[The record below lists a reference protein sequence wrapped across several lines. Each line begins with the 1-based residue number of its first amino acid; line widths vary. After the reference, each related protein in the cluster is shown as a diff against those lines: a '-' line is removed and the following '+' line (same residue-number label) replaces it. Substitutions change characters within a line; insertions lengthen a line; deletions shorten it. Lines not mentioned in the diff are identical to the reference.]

1 MAALAP
7 DRGTE
12 REPTAGADKLPEV
25 STRVV
30 AVFLRYFEHRCGTKR
45 TRAALARVGGPPLEY
60 LLHPDNFVS
69 LAYCERVARVL
80 SEEAGDGRFLRKV
93 GAYQFAH
100 PDAFGL
106 VPPWLRSFGSP
117 RAYYRRYA
125 KRAPLHNRLC
135 EVRFEQKSATQA
147 QIHHQS
153 KKPETTRLLCDGRV
167 GQLALA
173 PTLWSLPPARVT
185 ELRCQVLGAPAC
197 VYDVEWVPSVRPV
210 VRGFFA
216 GGLGFVL
223 GVLAGG
229 LVWGGAALVFCALV
243 AMMLAYRERAARSA
257 RHVRDAVEGAE
268 NSLEE
273 LKQRFD
279 DVQRLKAETDE
290 AHESLLAEMDRRE
303 RAEAALVE
311 AQKLEAIGLL
321 SGGIAHDFNN
331 LLTVILNAAEMAK
344 MRAKSLPELHPS
356 LDAVSTA
363 AGRAAALTRQLLTF
377 ARRQHV
383 KPRVISIESHI
394 EGLQPMLSR
403 LVGED
408 IRIELALAKDPANV
422 LIDPG
427 QLEQVLLNLSANAR
441 DAMHGGGTLTFAS
454 HRKLLSRSEAAPL
467 GNIAPGHYVV
477 LEVSDTG
484 EGMDDVTQ
492 RRIFDPF
499 FTTKEV
505 GRGTGLGLS
514 TCHGIVRRAEGA
526 ITVSSERG
534 RGTTFRIFL
543 PEAEAMLD
551 EENTL
556 RGVPLGGVETLLVV
570 EDDAPVRGI
579 TVQALSEAG
588 YRVLEASSADQA
600 LAVSRREPQEI
611 RLLITDVVM
620 PGMDGHDLARELRL
634 ARPDVRVLFVSG
646 HPHDVLVR
654 HGLSSSEIHLLGKP
668 FTTSDLVRTVREV
681 LDERLDRRERGS
693 EPPDAGAAAPATSAG

>member
-1 MAALAP
+1 
-7 DRGTE
+7 
-12 REPTAGADKLPEV
+12 
-25 STRVV
+25 
-30 AVFLRYFEHRCGTKR
+30 
-45 TRAALARVGGPPLEY
+45 
-60 LLHPDNFVS
+60 
-69 LAYCERVARVL
+69 
-80 SEEAGDGRFLRKV
+80 
-93 GAYQFAH
+93 
-100 PDAFGL
+100 
-106 VPPWLRSFGSP
+106 
-117 RAYYRRYA
+117 
-125 KRAPLHNRLC
+125 
-135 EVRFEQKSATQA
+135 
-147 QIHHQS
+147 
-153 KKPETTRLLCDGRV
+153 
-167 GQLALA
+167 
-173 PTLWSLPPARVT
+173 
-185 ELRCQVLGAPAC
+185 
-197 VYDVEWVPSVRPV
+197 
-210 VRGFFA
+210 
-216 GGLGFVL
+216 
-223 GVLAGG
+223 
-229 LVWGGAALVFCALV
+229 
-243 AMMLAYRERAARSA
+243 
-257 RHVRDAVEGAE
+257 
-268 NSLEE
+268 
-273 LKQRFD
+273 
-279 DVQRLKAETDE
+279 
-290 AHESLLAEMDRRE
+290 
-303 RAEAALVE
+303 
-311 AQKLEAIGLL
+311 
-321 SGGIAHDFNN
+321 
-331 LLTVILNAAEMAK
+331 
-344 MRAKSLPELHPS
+344 
-356 LDAVSTA
+356 
-363 AGRAAALTRQLLTF
+363 
-377 ARRQHV
+377 
-383 KPRVISIESHI
+383 VISIESHVD
-394 EGLQPMLSR
+394 GLQPMLSR

-570 EDDAPVRGI
+570 EDDAAVRGI

-620 PGMDGHDLARELRL
+620 PGMDGHDLSRELRL

-646 HPHDVLVR
+646 HPHDVIVR

-668 FTTSDLVRTVREV
+668 FTTTDLVRTVREV
-681 LDERLDRRERGS
+681 LDERLDRREGGS